1 MLLPFFGTIILVTI
15 ASAEVAIFEV
25 YNCQLQSLDVVIIP
39 LKSTSSTVLSI
50 SNERVKPSTLPFCI
64 DLIITFWST
73 FSEFVLLGFCESV
86 LSQATKTNDKTS
98 AIVRMARTT
107 MILFLLDFITN
118 LATIITGHQKS
129 KKYNKCIPAD
139 FATNHIF

>member
-1 MLLPFFGTIILVTI
+1 MLLPVFGTIILVTI

-86 LSQATKTNDKTS
+86 LSQATKTNDKTI
-98 AIVRMARTT
+98 AIVKMARTRT
-107 MILFLLDFITN
+107 ILFLLDFMVS
-118 LATIITGHQKS
+118 LAEIYCGASKIS
-129 KKYNKCIPAD
+129 KKYNKCIPA
-139 FATNHIF
+139 